1 MTIYFLLRYPHTM
14 AKLREEVDRA
24 LSPDDAVAPWEKVKS
39 LPYLRACLDKAM
51 RLTPPVA
58 TELIRCTPPDA
69 SVVIDGEVIPPNIN
83 VSMAAYTSHRD
94 STVFEDPE
102 TYDPDRWMAK
112 GSDRLQAMLA
122 ALMPFTAGTRACIS
136 RNISMQM
143 QGVRL
148 ATMVY
153 RYDFALPY
161 ETWDTDFEE
170 WFNLWPL
177 RLPLKVWRR
186 DTVPT
191 TQKLSRSRSEEIL

>member
-1 MTIYFLLRYPHTM
+1 MAIYFLLRYPYTM
-14 AKLREEVDRA
+14 AKLREEVDSA
-24 LSPDDAVAPWEKVKS
+24 LSPDDAVAPWGKVKS
-39 LPYLRACLDKAM
+39 LPYLRACLDEAM

-69 SVVIDGEVIPPNIN
+69 SVVIDGEVIPPNTN

-122 ALMPFTAGTRACIS
+122 AFMPFTAGTRACIG

-143 QGVRL
+143 QNVCL

-153 RYDFALPY
+153 HYDFALPY
-161 ETWDTDFEE
+161 ETWEMEFEE

-191 TQKLSRSRSEEIL
+191 TETE